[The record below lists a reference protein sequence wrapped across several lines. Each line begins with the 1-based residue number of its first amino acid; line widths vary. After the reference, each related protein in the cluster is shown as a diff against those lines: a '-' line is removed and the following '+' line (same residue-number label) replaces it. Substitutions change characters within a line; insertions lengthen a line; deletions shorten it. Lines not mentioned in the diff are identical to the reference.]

1 MRPPEF
7 ENIGRT
13 ISILRKRAGL
23 TQRAIAEELGISDK
37 AVSKW
42 ERGLAAPDI
51 VNLNRLAVLLDTDI
65 ESILSGNV
73 YSHGTNWCGVLCL
86 NYPEGIHSWS
96 ELAGKP
102 LIYLSLSYF
111 LLVGIRDIIF
121 VGEKEE
127 LDYVRCELAP
137 YAEQILFSY
146 EVGLSVPEKRSVLIE
161 YAPVF
166 LYGKDL
172 TRIIERAMAGEEPV
186 RLENP
191 FTRNP
196 EIPLL
201 IYPDGLFSSVG
212 DIRTLIG
219 QTKKCKLSGAYGAC
233 QFCL

>member
-1 MRPPEF
+1 M
-7 ENIGRT
+7 
-13 ISILRKRAGL
+13 
-23 TQRAIAEELGISDK
+23 
-37 AVSKW
+37 
-42 ERGLAAPDI
+42 
-51 VNLNRLAVLLDTDI
+51 DTDI

-137 YAEQILFSY
+137 YAEQILFTY

-219 QTKKCKLSGAYGAC
+219 QTKKMQIERGIWSLPILSIVDLGKAQQLMKILDGVLTERPDDISSILTNRRTGTPLAR
-233 QFCL
+233 